1 MPKWELHNKWAKR
14 LGISRDVSD
23 YVNRLID
30 FPKRCPDF
38 KEFAEDEDNWKDF
51 YKLMHAY
58 WPAYCRR
65 QIRHDAGRSN
75 VATTYIQ
82 LKFLSQKGSDYIKA
96 WYLHHLLDEVERRL
110 RSLRKRYR
118 NVSYYETLVRNPWF
132 SLDAAVEKLRRVVRP
147 VVGSCEEFRIVED
160 FLEDNWIELLQ
171 DFRYLIASQSS

>member
-1 MPKWELHNKWAKR
+1 M
-14 LGISRDVSD
+14 GISKEVSD

-30 FPKRCPDF
+30 STSEERCPADF
-38 KEFAEDEDNWKDF
+38 KKFDGDEDNWKDF
-51 YKLMHAY
+51 YKLMDAF
-58 WPAYCRR
+58 WPSPWRR
-65 QIRHDAGRSN
+65 QRHDGGRSN
-75 VATTYIQ
+75 VAIAYIQ